1 MPAAFTTSQNNKR
14 GGGGDRIRS
23 QREIRYFQLHIF
35 KRKQLCAKTN
45 FSGGKQ
51 RRSLGVVCISAKQQ
65 VENYRFAASSL
76 NVLFTPTPR

>member
-45 FSGGKQ
+45 FQ
-51 RRSLGVVCISAKQQ
+51 EENNTGV
-65 VENYRFAASSL
+65 
-76 NVLFTPTPR
+76 

>member
-23 QREIRYFQLHIF
+23 QREIRYFQLHI

-45 FSGGKQ
+45 FQ
-51 RRSLGVVCISAKQQ
+51 EQHRSLGVVCISAKQQ
-65 VENYRFAASSL
+65 VENYWFAASSL